1 MSTSANTLKWYTAVI
16 EALIVMALFSPPML
30 AVMDGAF
37 AMLCLPRMCNKGGC
51 LSLWGLVLNT
61 IIFGVIVR
69 FVPLVY

>member
-1 MSTSANTLKWYTAVI
+1 MATSVTTIRWYSAVI

-30 AVMDGAF
+30 AVMDGVF
-37 AMLCLPRMCNKGGC
+37 SMLCLPRMCGKGGC

-69 FVPLVY
+69 FVPLV